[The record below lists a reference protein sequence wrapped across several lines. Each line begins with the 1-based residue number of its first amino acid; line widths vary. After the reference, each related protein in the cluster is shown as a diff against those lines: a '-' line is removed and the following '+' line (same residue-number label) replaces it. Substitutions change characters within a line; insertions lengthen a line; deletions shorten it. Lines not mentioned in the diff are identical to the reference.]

1 MIASFRVTLLLRSKV
16 WFPSKL
22 IRKGIVDSLSP
33 SCLGHH
39 RSTRKMERCIRPIT
53 RYLVEMVGRA
63 KLWRKDNIADIL
75 CVDHMKFFSQLIFS
89 TIILI
94 YLVIFRLSPCLDSEY
109 HNWIEPSL
117 LMRAFSRSLEDTSG
131 LSSFVKYT
139 LWNLWYYEQFQEHFC
154 KHLLYKQ

>member
-1 MIASFRVTLLLRSKV
+1 MNSCFFHNSLIISLMIASFRVTLLLRSKV

-22 IRKGIVDSLSP
+22 IRKGIRDSLSP

-75 CVDHMKFFSQLIFS
+75 LCVDHMKFFSQLIFS

-94 YLVIFRLSPCLDSEY
+94 YQLLSCDIQIIFLSRLLISYTHMAKLFF
-109 HNWIEPSL
+109 L
-117 LMRAFSRSLEDTSG
+117 TSFIIG
-131 LSSFVKYT
+131 I
-139 LWNLWYYEQFQEHFC
+139 
-154 KHLLYKQ
+154 